1 MELEPFQD
9 IDNFS
14 NYMINKNGDIYSKIR
29 NKILKYKNSKGYNQ
43 ITLRRDNK
51 GYTKSIHRLLGIQ
64 FLPNPNNFPC
74 IDHINRNRLDNSLSN
89 LRWVSYST
97 NAKNRSSQKNSTSK
111 YVGVRKTNNKKK
123 PYRAETS
130 HNSKKYNVGYYETE
144 EEAYEAYKKF
154 NLEKFNI
161 EIL

>member
-1 MELEPFQD
+1 MELEHFQD

-74 IDHINRNRLDNSLSN
+74 I
-89 LRWVSYST
+89 
-97 NAKNRSSQKNSTSK
+97 A
-111 YVGVRKTNNKKK
+111 
-123 PYRAETS
+123 P
-130 HNSKKYNVGYYETE
+130 
-144 EEAYEAYKKF
+144 
-154 NLEKFNI
+154 
-161 EIL
+161 

>member
-1 MELEPFQD
+1 MELENFQD
-9 IDNFS
+9 INDFP
-14 NYMINKNGDIYSKIR
+14 NYMINENGEIYSKIR
-29 NKILKYKNSKGYNQ
+29 KKFLLIKPNGGYNKLS
-43 ITLRRDNK
+43 LRRDKKQYNK
-51 GYTKSIHRLLGIQ
+51 SVHRLLGIQ

-97 NAKNRSSQKNSTSK
+97 NAKNKSSKKNATSN
-111 YVGVRKTNNKKK
+111 YVGVRKTHNIKK
-123 PYRAETS
+123 PYRAETTQEG
-130 HNSKKYNVGYYETE
+130 KKYNIGYYTTE
-144 EEAYEAYKKF
+144 LEAYEAYKQF